1 MFLIIEL
8 KDNIK
13 GYINLGSDLSKA
25 QDLLNMVENNL
36 VFVKDNYNG
45 FEKFVGKCSVEVTK
59 EITLDKT
66 NTYSETFDV
75 VHIGEDIDKSFI
87 GTLSEPI
94 ECEHNIKAVQEHYMK
109 RIEALKKEISNTK
122 ATIQHLENTIE
133 TLTAESDWQTSYK
146 GVSLFYQ
153 VNIDTPTANKR

>member
-36 VFVKDNYNG
+36 VFVKDNYSS
-45 FEKFVGKCSVEVTK
+45 FEKFTAKCSVEVTK
-59 EITLDKT
+59 EIKLDKG
-66 NTYSETFDV
+66 NTYAETYDV
-75 VHIGEDIDKSFI
+75 ITIGEELNNSFI

-94 ECEHNIKAVQEHYMK
+94 ECEHDIKSVQEFYIE
-109 RIEALKKEISNTK
+109 RIKALKKELSNNK
-122 ATIQHLENTIE
+122 ATIQHLENQIQS
-133 TLTAESDWQTSYK
+133 LTSEVESD
-146 GVSLFYQ
+146 
-153 VNIDTPTANKR
+153 